1 MKRKLAILGAILLA
15 AFIFTYEGNA
25 YQAHALDEED
35 LAWIAEAG
43 QALRQIVEDRE
54 VMALVYLCDEY
65 ELRSDASEDS
75 VAVVTVPSGQM
86 AEILDVTVDEDGQVW
101 EKVSTDMSG
110 TDYIGYVRRDYL
122 ACSDERFLE
131 WEEYYGMNPGGA
143 AMLAAD
149 GQGNYADIEQFP
161 AGYQAALKE
170 LKKKYPNWIFVRYNT
185 KLDWNTVVTN
195 EMQGG
200 RSLVSASSPDWAKG
214 DFYGAGWYNASR
226 QALEAYM
233 DPRNALREGAIFQ
246 FEQLTYNETYHT
258 EEAVKAFLENTFMNS
273 SADAPGTNMKFYHI
287 FYMIGQEENRKVSP
301 FHLAARVLQ
310 EQGKGTSPIISGT
323 VEGYEGYYNY
333 FNVGANGKTT
343 EDIIHNGLEYAK
355 NHEWKG
361 AYFSILGGAN
371 LLTNSYIRNGQ
382 DTLYLQKFNVNKN
395 SPYGLYQHQY
405 MQNISAPTSEAAN
418 VFKLYSSANA
428 LNNSFVFKI
437 PVYQNMT
444 GEPDPTPTPT
454 VTPTPT
460 PTATPTATPTP
471 TPTATPTPTVT
482 PEPTVTPT
490 PVPSTKITLE
500 IPEGYDDKVVYIDG
514 IKYAVQSKD
523 GTVTLELP
531 DDTAGSA
538 TVMRYNA
545 KGVPV
550 GMYVWTLEYYDDAY
564 KVTAQPELTDLLTYH
579 GFSIRITDKSG
590 IRFKTGIS
598 ADLRKK
604 LLQSGG
610 VDGYRLK
617 EYGTLIMT
625 DANRKTYPMVVGG
638 QKVLQG
644 MAYGTDASGTF
655 KDSIYETV
663 DNRYRYTSVLVGMP
677 ASQYKVDYAFR
688 GYATLTKDGQDITIY
703 GPTVA
708 KNIYSLAEQL
718 LQMKIYEEG
727 SDADLYL
734 RKLIKDADKQ

>member
-15 AFIFTYEGNA
+15 AFIFTYEGNT

-43 QALRQIVEDRE
+43 QELRQIVEDRE

-65 ELRSDASEDS
+65 EIHSDASEGS
-75 VAVVTVPSGQM
+75 AAVVTVPSGQM
-86 AEILDVTVDEDGQVW
+86 VEILDVTVDEDGQVW

-161 AGYQAALKE
+161 AGYQPALTALKE
-170 LKKKYPNWIFVRYNT
+170 KYPNWIFVRYNT
-185 KLDWNTVVTN
+185 ELDWNTAVTN

-258 EEAVKAFLENTFMNS
+258 EAALKSFLDNTFMNS
-273 SADAPGTNMKFYHI
+273 SANAPGTNMTFEYI
-287 FYMIGQEENRKVSP
+287 FYMIGKEDCRKVSP

-333 FNVGANGKTT
+333 FNVGANGKST
-343 EDIIHNGLEYAK
+343 EEIIRNGLEYAK
-355 NHEWKG
+355 TNEWRG

-371 LLTNSYIRNGQ
+371 LLANKYINKGQ

-395 SPYGLYQHQY
+395 SAYGLYQHQY
-405 MQNISAPTSEAAN
+405 MQNISAPTSEAAS
-418 VFKLYSSANA
+418 VFRLYSSANA
-428 LNNSFVFKI
+428 LGNSFVFRI
-437 PVYQNMT
+437 PVYENMP
-444 GEPDPTPTPT
+444 GEPDPTPVPTPTPT
-454 VTPTPT
+454 VTPAPTATATPT

-471 TPTATPTPTVT
+471 TPAP
-482 PEPTVTPT
+482 TPT

-500 IPEGYDDKVVYIDG
+500 IPEGYDDTTVYIDG
-514 IKYAVQSKD
+514 IEYAVQPKD

-538 TVMRYNA
+538 TVMRYNE

-550 GMYVWTLEYYDDAY
+550 GMYVWTLEYHDYAY
-564 KVTAQPELTDLLTYH
+564 EVTAQPELTDLLTYH

-604 LLQSGG
+604 LLQTDG

-688 GYATLTKDGQDITIY
+688 GYATLTKDGRDITIY

-718 LQMKIYEEG
+718 LRMKIYEEG

-734 RKLIKDADKQ
+734 RKLIQDADKQ

>member
-1 MKRKLAILGAILLA
+1 MKRKLAILGAILLV
-15 AFIFTYEGNA
+15 AFIFTYEGNT

-65 ELRSDASEDS
+65 ELCSDASEDS
-75 VAVVTVPSGQM
+75 AAVVTVPSGQM
-86 AEILDVTVDEDGQVW
+86 VEILDVTVDEDGQVW

-185 KLDWNTVVTN
+185 ELDWNTAVTN

-214 DFYGAGWYNASR
+214 EYYGAGWYNASR
-226 QALEAYM
+226 EVLEAYM

-454 VTPTPT
+454 
-460 PTATPTATPTP
+460 ATP
-471 TPTATPTPTVT
+471 TPTPTVT

-514 IKYAVQSKD
+514 IEYAVQSKD
-523 GTVTLELP
+523 GAVTLELP

-550 GMYVWTLEYYDDAY
+550 GMYVWTLEYNDYAY
-564 KVTAQPELTDLLTYH
+564 EVTAQPKLTDLLTYH

-604 LLQSGG
+604 LLQTDG

-688 GYATLTKDGQDITIY
+688 GYLTLIKDGRDITIY

-734 RKLIKDADKQ
+734 RKLIQDADKQ

>member
-15 AFIFTYEGNA
+15 AFIFTYEGNT

-65 ELRSDASEDS
+65 ELCSDASEDS
-75 VAVVTVPSGQM
+75 AAVVTVPSGQM
-86 AEILDVTVDEDGQVW
+86 VEILDVTVDEDGQVW

-161 AGYQAALKE
+161 AGYQPALTALKE
-170 LKKKYPNWIFVRYNT
+170 KYPNWIFVRYNT
-185 KLDWNTVVTN
+185 ELDWNTAVTN

-200 RSLVSASSPDWAKG
+200 RSLVSASSPAWAKG

-258 EEAVKAFLENTFMNS
+258 EAALKSFLDNTFMNS
-273 SADAPGTNMKFYHI
+273 SANAPGTNMTFEYI
-287 FYMIGQEENRKVSP
+287 FYMIGKEDCRKVSP

-333 FNVGANGKTT
+333 FNVGANGKKT
-343 EDIIHNGLEYAK
+343 EEIIRNGLEYAK
-355 NHEWKG
+355 ANEWKG

-371 LLTNSYIRNGQ
+371 LLADKYINKGQ
-382 DTLYLQKFNVNKN
+382 DTPYLQKFNVNKN
-395 SPYGLYQHQY
+395 SAYGLYQHQY
-405 MQNISAPTSEAAN
+405 MQNISAPTSEAAS
-418 VFKLYSSANA
+418 VFRLYSSANA
-428 LNNSFVFKI
+428 LGNSFVFRI
-437 PVYQNMT
+437 PVYENMP
-444 GEPDPTPTPT
+444 GEPDPTP
-454 VTPTPT
+454 V
-460 PTATPTATPTP
+460 PTATPQPTSTPVP
-471 TPTATPTPTVT
+471 
-482 PEPTVTPT
+482 TPT

-500 IPEGYDDKVVYIDG
+500 IPEGYDDTTVYIDG
-514 IKYAVQSKD
+514 IEYAVQPKD

-531 DDTAGSA
+531 DETAGSA
-538 TVMRYNA
+538 TVMRYNE
-545 KGVPV
+545 KGAPV
-550 GMYVWTLEYYDDAY
+550 GMYVWTLEYKDYAY
-564 KVTAQPELTDLLTYH
+564 EVTAQPKLTDLLTYH

-604 LLQSGG
+604 LLQTDG

-644 MAYGTDASGTF
+644 MAYGTDASGIF

-677 ASQYKVDYAFR
+677 ANQYKVDYAFR
-688 GYATLTKDGQDITIY
+688 GYATLTKDERDITIY
-703 GPTVA
+703 GPVVA

-718 LQMKIYEEG
+718 LRMKIYEEE

-734 RKLIKDADKQ
+734 RKLIQDADKQ

>member
-1 MKRKLAILGAILLA
+1 MKRKLAILGAILLV
-15 AFIFTYEGNA
+15 AFIFTYEGNT

-35 LAWIAEAG
+35 LAWITEAG

-65 ELRSDASEDS
+65 ELCSDASEDS
-75 VAVVTVPSGQM
+75 AAVVTVPSGQM
-86 AEILDVTVDEDGQVW
+86 VEILDVTVDEDGQVW

-161 AGYQAALKE
+161 AGYQPALTALKE
-170 LKKKYPNWIFVRYNT
+170 KYPNWIFVRYNT
-185 KLDWNTVVTN
+185 ELDWNTAVTN

-200 RSLVSASSPDWAKG
+200 RSLVSASSPAWAKG

-258 EEAVKAFLENTFMNS
+258 EAALKSFLDNTFMNS
-273 SADAPGTNMKFYHI
+273 SANAPGTNMTFEYI
-287 FYMIGQEENRKVSP
+287 FYMIGKEDCRKVSP

-333 FNVGANGKTT
+333 FNVGANGKKT
-343 EDIIHNGLEYAK
+343 EEIIRNGLEYAK
-355 NHEWKG
+355 ANEWKG

-371 LLTNSYIRNGQ
+371 LLADKYINKGQ
-382 DTLYLQKFNVNKN
+382 DTPYLQKFNVNKN
-395 SPYGLYQHQY
+395 SAYGLYQHQY
-405 MQNISAPTSEAAN
+405 MQNISAPTSEAAS
-418 VFKLYSSANA
+418 VFRLYSSANA
-428 LNNSFVFKI
+428 LGNSFVFRI
-437 PVYQNMT
+437 PVYENMP

-454 VTPTPT
+454 
-460 PTATPTATPTP
+460 ATPQPTSTPVP
-471 TPTATPTPTVT
+471 
-482 PEPTVTPT
+482 TPT

-500 IPEGYDDKVVYIDG
+500 IPEGYDDTTVYIDG
-514 IKYAVQSKD
+514 IEYAVQPKD
-523 GTVTLELP
+523 GAVALELP

-538 TVMRYNA
+538 TVMRYNE

-550 GMYVWTLEYYDDAY
+550 GMYVWTLEYNDYAY
-564 KVTAQPELTDLLTYH
+564 EVTAQPKLTDLLTYH

-598 ADLRKK
+598 VDLRKK
-604 LLQSGG
+604 LLQTDG

-644 MAYGTDASGTF
+644 MAYGTDASGIF

-677 ASQYKVDYAFR
+677 ANQYKVDYAFR
-688 GYATLTKDGQDITIY
+688 GYATLTKDERDITIY
-703 GPTVA
+703 GPVVA

-718 LQMKIYEEG
+718 LRMKIYEEE

-734 RKLIKDADKQ
+734 RKLIQDADKQ

>member
-1 MKRKLAILGAILLA
+1 MKRKLAILGAILLVA
-15 AFIFTYEGNA
+15 VIFTYEGNT

-65 ELRSDASEDS
+65 ELCSDASEDS
-75 VAVVTVPSGQM
+75 AAVVTVPSGQM
-86 AEILDVTVDEDGQVW
+86 VEILDVTVDEDGQVW

-161 AGYQAALKE
+161 AGYQPALTALKE
-170 LKKKYPNWIFVRYNT
+170 KYPNWIFVRYNT
-185 KLDWNTVVTN
+185 ELDWNTAVTN

-226 QALEAYM
+226 QVLEAYM

-258 EEAVKAFLENTFMNS
+258 EAALKSFLDNTFMNS
-273 SADAPGTNMKFYHI
+273 KANAPGTNMTFEYI
-287 FYMIGQEENRKVSP
+287 FYMIGKEDCRKVSP

-333 FNVGANGKTT
+333 FNVGANGKKT
-343 EDIIHNGLEYAK
+343 EEIIRNGLEYAK
-355 NHEWKG
+355 ANEWKG

-371 LLTNSYIRNGQ
+371 LLADKYINKGQ
-382 DTLYLQKFNVNKN
+382 DTPYLQKFNVNKN
-395 SPYGLYQHQY
+395 SAYGLYQHQY
-405 MQNISAPTSEAAN
+405 MQNISAPTSEAAS
-418 VFKLYSSANA
+418 VFRLYSSANA
-428 LNNSFVFKI
+428 LGNSFVFRI
-437 PVYQNMT
+437 PVYENMP
-444 GEPDPTPTPT
+444 GEPDPTP
-454 VTPTPT
+454 VPTPT
-460 PTATPTATPTP
+460 PQPTP
-471 TPTATPTPTVT
+471 TPIP
-482 PEPTVTPT
+482 TPT

-500 IPEGYDDKVVYIDG
+500 IPEGYDDTTVYIDG
-514 IKYAVQSKD
+514 IEYEVQAENGVVS
-523 GTVTLELP
+523 LELP

-538 TVMRYNA
+538 TVMRYNE

-550 GMYVWTLEYYDDAY
+550 GMYVWTLEYNDYAY
-564 KVTAQPELTDLLTYH
+564 EVTAQPKLTDLLTYH

-604 LLQSGG
+604 LLQTDG

-644 MAYGTDASGTF
+644 MAYGTDASGIF

-688 GYATLTKDGQDITIY
+688 GYATLTKDERDITIY

-718 LQMKIYEEG
+718 LRMKIYEEG

-734 RKLIKDADKQ
+734 RKLIQDADMQ

>member
-25 YQAHALDEED
+25 YQAYALDEED

-75 VAVVTVPSGQM
+75 AAVVTVPSGQM
-86 AEILDVTVDEDGQVW
+86 VEILDVTVDEDGQVW

-110 TDYIGYVRRDYL
+110 TDYRGYVRRDYL

-185 KLDWNTVVTN
+185 ELDWNTAVTN

-200 RSLVSASSPDWAKG
+200 RSLVSAGSPDWAKG
-214 DFYGAGWYNASR
+214 EYYGAGWYNASR
-226 QALEAYM
+226 EVLEAYM

-460 PTATPTATPTP
+460 PTATPTPTVTPE
-471 TPTATPTPTVT
+471 PTATPTPTA
-482 PEPTVTPT
+482 T

-500 IPEGYDDKVVYIDG
+500 IPEGYDDKAVYIDG
-514 IKYAVQSKD
+514 IEYAVQVKD

-531 DDTAGSA
+531 DDTANSA

-550 GMYVWTLEYYDDAY
+550 GMYVWTLEYIDYAY

-604 LLQSGG
+604 LLQTGG
-610 VDGYRLK
+610 VDGYQLK

-625 DANRKTYPMVVGG
+625 DANRKNYPMVVGG

-688 GYATLTKDGQDITIY
+688 GYLTLTKDGRDITIY

-734 RKLIKDADKQ
+734 QKLIQDADKQ

>member
-43 QALRQIVEDRE
+43 QAIRQIVEDRE

-161 AGYQAALKE
+161 AGYQASLKE

-185 KLDWNTVVTN
+185 KLDWNTAVTN

-444 GEPDPTPTPT
+444 GEPD
-454 VTPTPT
+454 PTPT

>member
-1 MKRKLAILGAILLA
+1 M
-15 AFIFTYEGNA
+15 AFIFTYEGNT

-65 ELRSDASEDS
+65 ELCSDASEDS
-75 VAVVTVPSGQM
+75 AAVVTVPSGQM
-86 AEILDVTVDEDGQVW
+86 VEILDVTVDEDGQVW

-185 KLDWNTVVTN
+185 ELDWNTAVTN

-214 DFYGAGWYNASR
+214 EYYGAGWYNASR
-226 QALEAYM
+226 EVLEAYM

-454 VTPTPT
+454 
-460 PTATPTATPTP
+460 ATP
-471 TPTATPTPTVT
+471 TPTPTVT

-514 IKYAVQSKD
+514 IEYAVQSKD
-523 GTVTLELP
+523 GAVTLELP

-550 GMYVWTLEYYDDAY
+550 GMYVWTLEYNDYAY
-564 KVTAQPELTDLLTYH
+564 EVTAQPELTDLLTYH

-604 LLQSGG
+604 LLQTDG

-625 DANRKTYPMVVGG
+625 DANRKNYPMVVGG

-688 GYATLTKDGQDITIY
+688 GYLTLIKDGRDITIY

-734 RKLIKDADKQ
+734 RKLIQDADKQ

>member
-1 MKRKLAILGAILLA
+1 MKRKLAILGAILLV
-15 AFIFTYEGNA
+15 AFIFTYEGNT

-65 ELRSDASEDS
+65 ELCSDASEDS
-75 VAVVTVPSGQM
+75 AAVVTVPSGQM
-86 AEILDVTVDEDGQVW
+86 VEILDVTVDEDGQVW

-161 AGYQAALKE
+161 AGYQPALTALKE
-170 LKKKYPNWIFVRYNT
+170 KYPNWIFVRYNT
-185 KLDWNTVVTN
+185 ELDWNTAVTN

-200 RSLVSASSPDWAKG
+200 RSLVSASSPAWAKG

-258 EEAVKAFLENTFMNS
+258 EAALKSFLDNTFMNS
-273 SADAPGTNMKFYHI
+273 SANAPGTNMTFEYI
-287 FYMIGQEENRKVSP
+287 FYMIGKEDCRKVSP

-333 FNVGANGKTT
+333 FNVGANGKKT
-343 EDIIHNGLEYAK
+343 EEIIRNGLEYAK
-355 NHEWKG
+355 ANEWKG

-371 LLTNSYIRNGQ
+371 LLADKYINKGQ
-382 DTLYLQKFNVNKN
+382 DTPYLQKFNVNKN
-395 SPYGLYQHQY
+395 SAYGLYQHQY
-405 MQNISAPTSEAAN
+405 MQNISAPTSEAAS
-418 VFKLYSSANA
+418 VFRLYSSANA
-428 LNNSFVFKI
+428 LGNSFVFRI
-437 PVYQNMT
+437 PVYENMP
-444 GEPDPTPTPT
+444 GEPDPTPQP
-454 VTPTPT
+454 TPTPT
-460 PTATPTATPTP
+460 PIP
-471 TPTATPTPTVT
+471 
-482 PEPTVTPT
+482 TPT

-500 IPEGYDDKVVYIDG
+500 IPEGYDDTTVYIDG
-514 IKYAVQSKD
+514 IEYAVQPKD

-531 DDTAGSA
+531 DETAGSA
-538 TVMRYNA
+538 TVMRYNE
-545 KGVPV
+545 KGAPV
-550 GMYVWTLEYYDDAY
+550 GMYVWTLEYKDYAY
-564 KVTAQPELTDLLTYH
+564 EVTAQPKLTDLLTYH

-604 LLQSGG
+604 LLQTDG

-644 MAYGTDASGTF
+644 MAYGTDASGIF

-677 ASQYKVDYAFR
+677 ANQYKVDYAFR
-688 GYATLTKDGQDITIY
+688 GYATLTKDERDITIY
-703 GPTVA
+703 GPVVA

-718 LQMKIYEEG
+718 LRMKIYEEE

-734 RKLIKDADKQ
+734 RKLIQDADKQ

>member
-75 VAVVTVPSGQM
+75 AAVVTVPSGQM

-185 KLDWNTVVTN
+185 KLDWNTAVTN

-200 RSLVSASSPDWAKG
+200 RSLVSAGSPDWAKG

-625 DANRKTYPMVVGG
+625 DANRKNYPMVVGG

-688 GYATLTKDGQDITIY
+688 GYLTLTKDGRDIKIY

-734 RKLIKDADKQ
+734 RKLIQDADKQ

>member
-15 AFIFTYEGNA
+15 AFIFTYEGNT

-43 QALRQIVEDRE
+43 QELRQIVEDRE

-65 ELRSDASEDS
+65 EIHSDASEDS
-75 VAVVTVPSGQM
+75 AAVVTIPSGQM
-86 AEILDVTVDEDGQVW
+86 VEILDVTVDEDGQVW
-101 EKVSTDMSG
+101 EKVFTDMSG

-161 AGYQAALKE
+161 AGYQPALTA

-185 KLDWNTVVTN
+185 ELDWNTVITN
-195 EMQGG
+195 ELQGN
-200 RSLVSASSPDWAKG
+200 RSQVSASSPDWAKG

-258 EEAVKAFLENTFMNS
+258 EAALKSFLDNTFMNS
-273 SADAPGTNMKFYHI
+273 SANAPGTNMTFEYI
-287 FYMIGQEENRKVSP
+287 FYMIGKEDCRKVSP

-333 FNVGANGKTT
+333 FNVGANGKST
-343 EDIIHNGLEYAK
+343 EEIIRSGLEYAK
-355 NHEWKG
+355 THEWKG

-371 LLTNSYIRNGQ
+371 LLADKYINKGQ

-395 SPYGLYQHQY
+395 SAYGLYQHQY
-405 MQNISAPTSEAAN
+405 MQNISAPTSEAAS
-418 VFKLYSSANA
+418 VFRLYSSANA
-428 LNNSFVFKI
+428 LGNSFVFRI
-437 PVYQNMT
+437 PVYENMP
-444 GEPDPTPTPT
+444 GEPDPTPVPTPTPT
-454 VTPTPT
+454 VTPA
-460 PTATPTATPTP
+460 PTATPQPTP
-471 TPTATPTPTVT
+471 TPVT
-482 PEPTVTPT
+482 TPT

-500 IPEGYDDKVVYIDG
+500 IPEGYDDTTVYIDG
-514 IKYAVQSKD
+514 IEYAVQPKD

-550 GMYVWTLEYYDDAY
+550 GMYVWTLEYNDYAY
-564 KVTAQPELTDLLTYH
+564 EVTAQPKLTDLLTYH

-604 LLQSGG
+604 LLQTDG

-688 GYATLTKDGQDITIY
+688 GYLTLIKDGRDITIY

-734 RKLIKDADKQ
+734 RKLIQDADKQ

>member
-1 MKRKLAILGAILLA
+1 MKRKLAILGAILLV
-15 AFIFTYEGNA
+15 AFIFTYEGNT

-65 ELRSDASEDS
+65 KLHSDASEDS
-75 VAVVTVPSGQM
+75 AAVVTVPSGQM
-86 AEILDVTVDEDGQVW
+86 VEILDVTVDEDGQVW

-161 AGYQAALKE
+161 AGYQPALTALKE
-170 LKKKYPNWIFVRYNT
+170 KYPNWIFVRYNT
-185 KLDWNTVVTN
+185 ELDWNTAVTN

-200 RSLVSASSPDWAKG
+200 RSLVSASSPAWAKG

-258 EEAVKAFLENTFMNS
+258 EAALKSFLDNTFMNS
-273 SADAPGTNMKFYHI
+273 SANAPGTNMTFEYI
-287 FYMIGQEENRKVSP
+287 FYMIGKEDCRKVSP

-333 FNVGANGKTT
+333 FNVGANGKKT
-343 EDIIHNGLEYAK
+343 EEIIRNGLEYAK
-355 NHEWKG
+355 ANEWKG

-371 LLTNSYIRNGQ
+371 LLADKYINKGQ
-382 DTLYLQKFNVNKN
+382 DTPYLQKFNVNKN
-395 SPYGLYQHQY
+395 SAYGLYQHQY
-405 MQNISAPTSEAAN
+405 MQNISAPTSEAAS
-418 VFKLYSSANA
+418 VFRLYSSANA
-428 LNNSFVFKI
+428 LGNSFVFRI
-437 PVYQNMT
+437 PVYENMP
-444 GEPDPTPTPT
+444 GEPDPTP
-454 VTPTPT
+454 V
-460 PTATPTATPTP
+460 P
-471 TPTATPTPTVT
+471 TPTATPTPTLA
-482 PEPTVTPT
+482 PTPT

-500 IPEGYDDKVVYIDG
+500 IPEGYDDTTVYIDG
-514 IKYAVQSKD
+514 IEYEVQAENGVVS
-523 GTVTLELP
+523 LELP

-538 TVMRYNA
+538 TVMRYNE

-550 GMYVWTLEYYDDAY
+550 GMYVWTLEYNDYAY
-564 KVTAQPELTDLLTYH
+564 EVTAQPKLTDLLTYH

-604 LLQSGG
+604 LLQTDG

-655 KDSIYETV
+655 KNSIYETV

-677 ASQYKVDYAFR
+677 ADQYKVDYAFR
-688 GYATLTKDGQDITIY
+688 GYVTLTKDGQDITIY

-718 LQMKIYEEG
+718 LRMKIYEEG

-734 RKLIKDADKQ
+734 RKLIQDADKQ

>member
-25 YQAHALDEED
+25 YQAYALDEED

-75 VAVVTVPSGQM
+75 AAVVTVPSGQM
-86 AEILDVTVDEDGQVW
+86 VEILDVTVDEDGQVW

-110 TDYIGYVRRDYL
+110 TDYRGYVRRDYL

-185 KLDWNTVVTN
+185 ELDWNTAVTN

-214 DFYGAGWYNASR
+214 EYYGAGWYNASR
-226 QALEAYM
+226 EVLEAYM

-454 VTPTPT
+454 
-460 PTATPTATPTP
+460 ATPTP
-471 TPTATPTPTVT
+471 TPTATPTPT
-482 PEPTVTPT
+482 PTAT

-500 IPEGYDDKVVYIDG
+500 IPEGYDDKAVYIDG
-514 IKYAVQSKD
+514 IEYAVQVKD

-531 DDTAGSA
+531 DDTADSA

-550 GMYVWTLEYYDDAY
+550 GMYVWTLEYIDYAY

-610 VDGYRLK
+610 VDGYQLK

-625 DANRKTYPMVVGG
+625 DANRKNYPMVVGG

-688 GYATLTKDGQDITIY
+688 GYLTLTKDGRDITIY

-727 SDADLYL
+727 SDANLYL
-734 RKLIKDADKQ
+734 RKLIQDADKQ

>member
-1 MKRKLAILGAILLA
+1 M
-15 AFIFTYEGNA
+15 AFIFTYEGNT

-65 ELRSDASEDS
+65 KLHSDASEDS
-75 VAVVTVPSGQM
+75 AAVVTVPSGQM
-86 AEILDVTVDEDGQVW
+86 VEILDVTVDEDGQVW

-161 AGYQAALKE
+161 AGYQPALTALKE
-170 LKKKYPNWIFVRYNT
+170 KYPNWIFVRYNT
-185 KLDWNTVVTN
+185 ELDWNTAVTN

-200 RSLVSASSPDWAKG
+200 RSLVSASSPAWAKG

-258 EEAVKAFLENTFMNS
+258 EAALKSFLDNTFMNS
-273 SADAPGTNMKFYHI
+273 KANAPGTNMTFEYI
-287 FYMIGQEENRKVSP
+287 FYMIGKEDCRKVSP

-333 FNVGANGKTT
+333 FNVGANGKKT
-343 EDIIHNGLEYAK
+343 EEIIRNGLEYAK
-355 NHEWKG
+355 ANEWKG

-371 LLTNSYIRNGQ
+371 LLADKYINKGQ

-395 SPYGLYQHQY
+395 SAYGLYQHQY
-405 MQNISAPTSEAAN
+405 MQNISAPTSEAAS
-418 VFKLYSSANA
+418 VFRLYSSANA
-428 LNNSFVFKI
+428 LGNSFVFRI
-437 PVYQNMT
+437 PVYENMP

-454 VTPTPT
+454 
-460 PTATPTATPTP
+460 ATPQPTSTPVP
-471 TPTATPTPTVT
+471 
-482 PEPTVTPT
+482 TPT

-500 IPEGYDDKVVYIDG
+500 IPEGYDDTTVYIDG
-514 IKYAVQSKD
+514 IEYAVQPKD

-531 DDTAGSA
+531 DETAGSA
-538 TVMRYNA
+538 TVMRYNE
-545 KGVPV
+545 KGAPV
-550 GMYVWTLEYYDDAY
+550 GMYVWTLEYKDYAY
-564 KVTAQPELTDLLTYH
+564 EVTAQPKLTDLLTYH

-604 LLQSGG
+604 LLQTDG

-644 MAYGTDASGTF
+644 MAYGTDASGIF

-677 ASQYKVDYAFR
+677 ANQYKVDYAFR
-688 GYATLTKDGQDITIY
+688 GYATLTKDERDITIY
-703 GPTVA
+703 GPVVA

-718 LQMKIYEEG
+718 LRMKIYEEE

-734 RKLIKDADKQ
+734 RKLIQDADKQ

>member
-1 MKRKLAILGAILLA
+1 MKRKLAILGAILLV
-15 AFIFTYEGNA
+15 AFIFTYEGNT

-43 QALRQIVEDRE
+43 QVLRQIVEDRE

-65 ELRSDASEDS
+65 KLHSDASEDS
-75 VAVVTVPSGQM
+75 AAVVTVPSGQM
-86 AEILDVTVDEDGQVW
+86 VEILDVTVDEDGQVW

-161 AGYQAALKE
+161 AGYQPALTALKE
-170 LKKKYPNWIFVRYNT
+170 KYPNWIFVRYNT
-185 KLDWNTVVTN
+185 ELDWNTAVTN

-200 RSLVSASSPDWAKG
+200 RSLVSASSPAWAKG

-258 EEAVKAFLENTFMNS
+258 EAALKSFLDNTFMNS
-273 SADAPGTNMKFYHI
+273 SANAPGTNMTFEYI
-287 FYMIGQEENRKVSP
+287 FYMIGKEDCRKVSP

-333 FNVGANGKTT
+333 FNVGANGKKT
-343 EDIIHNGLEYAK
+343 EEIIRNGLEYAK
-355 NHEWKG
+355 ANEWKG

-371 LLTNSYIRNGQ
+371 LLADKYINKGQ
-382 DTLYLQKFNVNKN
+382 DTPYLQKFNVNKN
-395 SPYGLYQHQY
+395 SAYGLYQHQY
-405 MQNISAPTSEAAN
+405 MQNISAPTSEAAS
-418 VFKLYSSANA
+418 VFRLYSSANA
-428 LNNSFVFKI
+428 LGNSFVFRI
-437 PVYQNMT
+437 PVYENMP
-444 GEPDPTPTPT
+444 GEPDPTPQP
-454 VTPTPT
+454 TPTPT
-460 PTATPTATPTP
+460 PIP
-471 TPTATPTPTVT
+471 
-482 PEPTVTPT
+482 TPT

-500 IPEGYDDKVVYIDG
+500 IPEGYDDTTVYIDG
-514 IKYAVQSKD
+514 IEYAVQPKD
-523 GTVTLELP
+523 GSVALELP
-531 DDTAGSA
+531 DETAGSA
-538 TVMRYNA
+538 TVMRYNE

-550 GMYVWTLEYYDDAY
+550 GMYVWTLEYNDYAY
-564 KVTAQPELTDLLTYH
+564 EVTAQPKLTDLLTYH

-598 ADLRKK
+598 VDLRKK
-604 LLQSGG
+604 LLQTDG

-644 MAYGTDASGTF
+644 MAYGTDASGIF

-677 ASQYKVDYAFR
+677 ANQYKVDYAFR
-688 GYATLTKDGQDITIY
+688 GYATLTKDERDITIY
-703 GPTVA
+703 GPVVA

-718 LQMKIYEEG
+718 LRMKIYEEE

-734 RKLIKDADKQ
+734 RKLIQDADKQ

>member
-1 MKRKLAILGAILLA
+1 M
-15 AFIFTYEGNA
+15 AFIFTYEGNT

-65 ELRSDASEDS
+65 KLHSDASEDS
-75 VAVVTVPSGQM
+75 AAVVTVPSGQM
-86 AEILDVTVDEDGQVW
+86 VEILDVTVDEDGQVW

-161 AGYQAALKE
+161 AGYQPALTALKE
-170 LKKKYPNWIFVRYNT
+170 KYPNWIFVRYNT
-185 KLDWNTVVTN
+185 ELDWNTAVTN

-200 RSLVSASSPDWAKG
+200 RSLVSASSPAWAKG

-258 EEAVKAFLENTFMNS
+258 EAALKSFLDNTFMNS
-273 SADAPGTNMKFYHI
+273 SANAPGTNMTFEYI
-287 FYMIGQEENRKVSP
+287 FYMIGKEDCRKVSP

-333 FNVGANGKTT
+333 FNVGANGKKT
-343 EDIIHNGLEYAK
+343 EEIIRNGLEYAK
-355 NHEWKG
+355 ANEWKG

-371 LLTNSYIRNGQ
+371 LLADKYINKGQ
-382 DTLYLQKFNVNKN
+382 DTPYLQKFNVNKN
-395 SPYGLYQHQY
+395 SAYGLYQHQY
-405 MQNISAPTSEAAN
+405 MQNISAPTSEAAS
-418 VFKLYSSANA
+418 VFRLYSSANA
-428 LNNSFVFKI
+428 LGNSFVFRI
-437 PVYQNMT
+437 PVYENMP
-444 GEPDPTPTPT
+444 GEPDPTP
-454 VTPTPT
+454 V
-460 PTATPTATPTP
+460 P
-471 TPTATPTPTVT
+471 TPTATPTPTLA
-482 PEPTVTPT
+482 PTPT

-500 IPEGYDDKVVYIDG
+500 IPEGYDDTTVYIDG
-514 IKYAVQSKD
+514 IEYEVQAENGVVS
-523 GTVTLELP
+523 LELP

-538 TVMRYNA
+538 TVMRYNE

-550 GMYVWTLEYYDDAY
+550 GMYVWTLEYNDYAY
-564 KVTAQPELTDLLTYH
+564 EVTSQPELTDLLTYH

-604 LLQSGG
+604 LLQTDG

-655 KDSIYETV
+655 KNSIYETV

-677 ASQYKVDYAFR
+677 ADQYKVDYAFR
-688 GYATLTKDGQDITIY
+688 GYVTLTKDGQDITIY

-718 LQMKIYEEG
+718 LRMKIYEEG

-734 RKLIKDADKQ
+734 RKLIQDADKQ

>member
-1 MKRKLAILGAILLA
+1 MKRKLAILGAILLV
-15 AFIFTYEGNA
+15 AFIFTYEGNT

-43 QALRQIVEDRE
+43 QVLRQIVEDRE

-65 ELRSDASEDS
+65 ELCSDASEDS
-75 VAVVTVPSGQM
+75 AAVVTVPSGQM
-86 AEILDVTVDEDGQVW
+86 VEILDVTVDEDGQVW

-161 AGYQAALKE
+161 AGYQPALTALKE
-170 LKKKYPNWIFVRYNT
+170 KYPNWIFVRYNT
-185 KLDWNTVVTN
+185 ELDWNTAVTN

-226 QALEAYM
+226 HALEAYM

-258 EEAVKAFLENTFMNS
+258 EAALKSFLDNTFMNS
-273 SADAPGTNMKFYHI
+273 KANAPGTNMTFEYI
-287 FYMIGQEENRKVSP
+287 FYMIGKEDCRKVSP

-333 FNVGANGKTT
+333 FNVGANGKKT
-343 EDIIHNGLEYAK
+343 EEIIRNGLEYAK
-355 NHEWKG
+355 ANEWKG

-371 LLTNSYIRNGQ
+371 LLADKYINKGQ
-382 DTLYLQKFNVNKN
+382 DTPYLQKFNVNKN
-395 SPYGLYQHQY
+395 SAYGLYQHQY
-405 MQNISAPTSEAAN
+405 MQNISAPTSEAAS
-418 VFKLYSSANA
+418 VFRLYSSANA
-428 LNNSFVFKI
+428 LGNSFVFRI
-437 PVYQNMT
+437 PVYENMP

-454 VTPTPT
+454 
-460 PTATPTATPTP
+460 ATPQPTSTPVP
-471 TPTATPTPTVT
+471 
-482 PEPTVTPT
+482 TPT

-500 IPEGYDDKVVYIDG
+500 IPEGYDDTTVYIDG
-514 IKYAVQSKD
+514 IEYAVQPKD
-523 GTVTLELP
+523 GAVALELP

-538 TVMRYNA
+538 TVMRYNE

-550 GMYVWTLEYYDDAY
+550 GMYVWTLEYNDYAY
-564 KVTAQPELTDLLTYH
+564 EVTAQPKLTDLLTYH

-598 ADLRKK
+598 VDLRKK
-604 LLQSGG
+604 LLQTDG

-644 MAYGTDASGTF
+644 MAYGTDASGIF

-677 ASQYKVDYAFR
+677 ANQYKVDYAFR
-688 GYATLTKDGQDITIY
+688 GYATLTKDERDITIY
-703 GPTVA
+703 GPVVA

-718 LQMKIYEEG
+718 LRMKIYEEE

-734 RKLIKDADKQ
+734 RKLIQDADKQ

>member
-15 AFIFTYEGNA
+15 AFIFTYEGNT

-43 QALRQIVEDRE
+43 QELRQIVEDRE

-65 ELRSDASEDS
+65 EIRSDASEDS

-86 AEILDVTVDEDGQVW
+86 VEIVDVTVDEDGQVW

-161 AGYQAALKE
+161 AGYQPALTALKE
-170 LKKKYPNWIFVRYNT
+170 KYPNWIFVRYNT
-185 KLDWNTVVTN
+185 ELDWNTAVTN

-226 QALEAYM
+226 EALEAYM

-258 EEAVKAFLENTFMNS
+258 EAALKSFLDNTFMNS
-273 SADAPGTNMKFYHI
+273 SANAPGTNMTFEYI
-287 FYMIGQEENRKVSP
+287 FYMIGKEDCRKVSP

-333 FNVGANGKTT
+333 FNVGANGKST
-343 EDIIHNGLEYAK
+343 EEIIRNGLEYAK
-355 NHEWKG
+355 ANEWKG

-371 LLTNSYIRNGQ
+371 LLANKYINKGQ

-395 SPYGLYQHQY
+395 SAYGLYQHQY
-405 MQNISAPTSEAAN
+405 MQNISAPTSEAAS
-418 VFKLYSSANA
+418 VFRLYSSANA
-428 LNNSFVFKI
+428 LGNSFVFRI
-437 PVYQNMT
+437 PVYENMP
-444 GEPDPTPTPT
+444 GEPDPTPVPTPTPT
-454 VTPTPT
+454 VTP
-460 PTATPTATPTP
+460 APTATPTP
-471 TPTATPTPTVT
+471 TPTPTPA
-482 PEPTVTPT
+482 PTPT

-500 IPEGYDDKVVYIDG
+500 IPEGYDDTTVYIDG
-514 IKYAVQSKD
+514 IEYAAQPKD
-523 GTVTLELP
+523 GAVALELS

-538 TVMRYNA
+538 TVMRYNE

-550 GMYVWTLEYYDDAY
+550 GMYVWTLEYNDDAY
-564 KVTAQPELTDLLTYH
+564 EVTAQPELTDLLTYH

-604 LLQSGG
+604 LLQTEG

-625 DANRKTYPMVVGG
+625 NANRKTYPMIVGG

-688 GYATLTKDGQDITIY
+688 GYATLTKDGRDITIY

-734 RKLIKDADKQ
+734 RKLIRDADTQ

>member
-1 MKRKLAILGAILLA
+1 MKRKLAILGAILLV
-15 AFIFTYEGNA
+15 AFIFTYEGNT

-43 QALRQIVEDRE
+43 QVLRQIVEDRE

-65 ELRSDASEDS
+65 ELCSDASEDS
-75 VAVVTVPSGQM
+75 AAVVTVPSGQM
-86 AEILDVTVDEDGQVW
+86 VEILDVTVDEDGQVW

-161 AGYQAALKE
+161 AGYQPALTALKE
-170 LKKKYPNWIFVRYNT
+170 KYPNWIFVRYNT
-185 KLDWNTVVTN
+185 ELDWNTAVTN

-258 EEAVKAFLENTFMNS
+258 EAALKSFLDNTFMNS
-273 SADAPGTNMKFYHI
+273 KANAPGTNMTFEYI
-287 FYMIGQEENRKVSP
+287 FYMIGKEDCRKVSP

-333 FNVGANGKTT
+333 FNVGANGKKT
-343 EDIIHNGLEYAK
+343 EEIIRNGLEYAK
-355 NHEWKG
+355 ANEWKG

-371 LLTNSYIRNGQ
+371 LLADKYINKGQ
-382 DTLYLQKFNVNKN
+382 DTPYLQKFNVNKN
-395 SPYGLYQHQY
+395 SAYGLYQHQY
-405 MQNISAPTSEAAN
+405 MQNISAPTSEAAS
-418 VFKLYSSANA
+418 VFRLYSSANA
-428 LNNSFVFKI
+428 LGNSFVFRI
-437 PVYQNMT
+437 PVYENMP

-454 VTPTPT
+454 
-460 PTATPTATPTP
+460 ATPQPTSTPVP
-471 TPTATPTPTVT
+471 
-482 PEPTVTPT
+482 TPT

-500 IPEGYDDKVVYIDG
+500 IPEGYDDTTVYIDG
-514 IKYAVQSKD
+514 IEYAVQPKD
-523 GTVTLELP
+523 GAVALELP

-538 TVMRYNA
+538 TVMRYNE

-550 GMYVWTLEYYDDAY
+550 GMYVWTLEYNDYAY
-564 KVTAQPELTDLLTYH
+564 EVTAQPKLTDLLTYH

-598 ADLRKK
+598 VDLRKK
-604 LLQSGG
+604 LLQTDG

-644 MAYGTDASGTF
+644 MAYGTDASGIF

-677 ASQYKVDYAFR
+677 ANQYKVDYAFR
-688 GYATLTKDGQDITIY
+688 GYATLTKDERDITIY
-703 GPTVA
+703 GPVVA

-718 LQMKIYEEG
+718 LRMKIYEEE

-734 RKLIKDADKQ
+734 RKLIQDADKQ

>member
-35 LAWIAEAG
+35 LVWIAEAG

-75 VAVVTVPSGQM
+75 AAVVTVPSGQM
-86 AEILDVTVDEDGQVW
+86 VEILDVTVDEDGQVW

-185 KLDWNTVVTN
+185 ELDWNTAVTN

-214 DFYGAGWYNASR
+214 EYYGAGWYNASR
-226 QALEAYM
+226 EVLEAYM

-454 VTPTPT
+454 
-460 PTATPTATPTP
+460 ATP
-471 TPTATPTPTVT
+471 TPTPTVT

-514 IKYAVQSKD
+514 IEYAVQSKD
-523 GTVTLELP
+523 GAVTLELP

-550 GMYVWTLEYYDDAY
+550 GMYVWTLEYNDYAY
-564 KVTAQPELTDLLTYH
+564 EVTAQPKLTDLLTYH

-604 LLQSGG
+604 LLQTDG

-688 GYATLTKDGQDITIY
+688 GYLTLTKGGRDITIY

-708 KNIYSLAEQL
+708 KNIYYLAEQL

-734 RKLIKDADKQ
+734 RKLIQDADKQ

>member
-185 KLDWNTVVTN
+185 KLDWNTAVTN

-460 PTATPTATPTP
+460 PTATPT
-471 TPTATPTPTVT
+471 PTVT

-610 VDGYRLK
+610 VDGYRLRG
-617 EYGTLIMT
+617 YGTLIMT

>member
-15 AFIFTYEGNA
+15 AFIFTYEGNT

-43 QALRQIVEDRE
+43 QELRQIVEDRE

-65 ELRSDASEDS
+65 EIHSDASEDS
-75 VAVVTVPSGQM
+75 AAVVTVPSGQM
-86 AEILDVTVDEDGQVW
+86 VEILDVTVDEDGQVW

-143 AMLAAD
+143 AMLTAD

-161 AGYQAALKE
+161 AGYQPALTALKE
-170 LKKKYPNWIFVRYNT
+170 KYPNWIFVRYNT
-185 KLDWNTVVTN
+185 ELDWNTAVTN

-258 EEAVKAFLENTFMNS
+258 EAALKSFLDNTFMNS
-273 SADAPGTNMKFYHI
+273 SANAPGTNMTFEYI
-287 FYMIGQEENRKVSP
+287 FYMIGKEDCRKVSP

-333 FNVGANGKTT
+333 FNVGANGKST
-343 EDIIHNGLEYAK
+343 EEIIRNGLEYAK
-355 NHEWKG
+355 TNEWRG

-371 LLTNSYIRNGQ
+371 LLANKYINKGQ

-395 SPYGLYQHQY
+395 SAYGLYQHQY
-405 MQNISAPTSEAAN
+405 MQNISAPTSEAAS
-418 VFKLYSSANA
+418 VFRLYSSANA
-428 LNNSFVFKI
+428 LGNSFVFRI
-437 PVYQNMT
+437 PVYENMP
-444 GEPDPTPTPT
+444 GEPDPTPVPTPTPT
-454 VTPTPT
+454 VTPAPTATATPT

-471 TPTATPTPTVT
+471 TPAP
-482 PEPTVTPT
+482 TPT

-500 IPEGYDDKVVYIDG
+500 IPEGYDDTTVYIDG
-514 IKYAVQSKD
+514 IEYAVQPKD

-538 TVMRYNA
+538 TVMRYNE

-550 GMYVWTLEYYDDAY
+550 GMYVWTLEYHDYAY
-564 KVTAQPELTDLLTYH
+564 EVTAQPELTDLLTYH

-604 LLQSGG
+604 LLQTDG

-688 GYATLTKDGQDITIY
+688 GYATLTKDGRDITIY

-718 LQMKIYEEG
+718 LRMKIYEEG
-727 SDADLYL
+727 SDANLYL
-734 RKLIKDADKQ
+734 RKLIQDADKQ

>member
-15 AFIFTYEGNA
+15 AFIFTYEGNT

-65 ELRSDASEDS
+65 KLHSDASEDS
-75 VAVVTVPSGQM
+75 AAVVTVPSGQM
-86 AEILDVTVDEDGQVW
+86 VEILDVTVDEDGQVW

-161 AGYQAALKE
+161 AGYQPALTALKE
-170 LKKKYPNWIFVRYNT
+170 KYPNWIFVRYNT
-185 KLDWNTVVTN
+185 ELDWNTAVTN

-258 EEAVKAFLENTFMNS
+258 EAALKSFLDNTFMNS
-273 SADAPGTNMKFYHI
+273 SANAPGTNMTFEYI
-287 FYMIGQEENRKVSP
+287 FYMIGKEDCRKVSP

-371 LLTNSYIRNGQ
+371 LLTNNYIRNGQ

-454 VTPTPT
+454 
-460 PTATPTATPTP
+460 ATPTATPEP
-471 TPTATPTPTVT
+471 TPTATVT
-482 PEPTVTPT
+482 PAPTATPVSTPT
-490 PVPSTKITLE
+490 PVSSTKITLE
-500 IPEGYDDKVVYIDG
+500 IPEGYDDKAVYIDG
-514 IKYAVQSKD
+514 IEYAVQQKD
-523 GTVTLELP
+523 GIATLELP
-531 DDTAGSA
+531 DETAGSA

-550 GMYVWTLEYYDDAY
+550 GMYVWTLEYHDHAY
-564 KVTAQPELTDLLTYH
+564 EVTAQPELTDLLTYH

-604 LLQSGG
+604 LLQTDG

-625 DANRKTYPMVVGG
+625 DANRKTYPMIVGG

-644 MAYGTDASGTF
+644 MAYGVDASGTL

-688 GYATLTKDGQDITIY
+688 GYATLTKDGRDITIY

-734 RKLIKDADKQ
+734 RKLIRDADTQ

>member
-35 LAWIAEAG
+35 LVWIAEAG

-75 VAVVTVPSGQM
+75 AAVVTVPSGQM
-86 AEILDVTVDEDGQVW
+86 VEILDVTVDEDGQVW

-185 KLDWNTVVTN
+185 ELDWNTAVTN

-200 RSLVSASSPDWAKG
+200 RSLVSARSPDWAKG
-214 DFYGAGWYNASR
+214 EYYGAGWYNASR
-226 QALEAYM
+226 EVLEAYM

-454 VTPTPT
+454 
-460 PTATPTATPTP
+460 ATP
-471 TPTATPTPTVT
+471 TPTPTVT

-514 IKYAVQSKD
+514 IEYAVQSKD
-523 GTVTLELP
+523 GAVTLELP

-550 GMYVWTLEYYDDAY
+550 GMYVWTLEYNDYAY
-564 KVTAQPELTDLLTYH
+564 EVTAQPKLTDLLTYH

-604 LLQSGG
+604 LLQTDG

-688 GYATLTKDGQDITIY
+688 GYLTLTKGGRDITIY

-708 KNIYSLAEQL
+708 KNIYYLAEQL

-734 RKLIKDADKQ
+734 RKLIQDADKQ

>member
-25 YQAHALDEED
+25 YQAYALDEED

-75 VAVVTVPSGQM
+75 AAVVTVPSGQM
-86 AEILDVTVDEDGQVW
+86 VEILDVTVDEDGQVW

-110 TDYIGYVRRDYL
+110 TDYRGYVRRDYL

-185 KLDWNTVVTN
+185 ELDWNTAVTN

-214 DFYGAGWYNASR
+214 EYYGAGWYNASR
-226 QALEAYM
+226 EVLEAYM

-395 SPYGLYQHQY
+395 SSYGLYQHQY

-471 TPTATPTPTVT
+471 TPTATP
-482 PEPTVTPT
+482 
-490 PVPSTKITLE
+490 VPSTKITLE
-500 IPEGYDDKVVYIDG
+500 IPEGYDDKAVYIDG
-514 IKYAVQSKD
+514 IKYAVQVKD

-550 GMYVWTLEYYDDAY
+550 GMYVWTLEYNDDAY

-604 LLQSGG
+604 LLQTDG

-688 GYATLTKDGQDITIY
+688 GYATLTKDGRDITIY

>member
-185 KLDWNTVVTN
+185 KLDWNTAVTN

-471 TPTATPTPTVT
+471 TVT

>member
-161 AGYQAALKE
+161 AGYQASLKE

-185 KLDWNTVVTN
+185 KLDWNTAVTN

-444 GEPDPTPTPT
+444 GEPD
-454 VTPTPT
+454 PTPT

>member
-1 MKRKLAILGAILLA
+1 MKRKLAILGAILLV
-15 AFIFTYEGNA
+15 AFIFTYEGNT

-65 ELRSDASEDS
+65 ELCSDASEDS
-75 VAVVTVPSGQM
+75 AAVVTVPSGQM
-86 AEILDVTVDEDGQVW
+86 VEILDVTVDEDGQVW

-170 LKKKYPNWIFVRYNT
+170 IKKKYPNWIFVRYNT
-185 KLDWNTVVTN
+185 ELDWNTAVTN

-214 DFYGAGWYNASR
+214 EYYGAGWYNASR
-226 QALEAYM
+226 EVLEAYM

-454 VTPTPT
+454 
-460 PTATPTATPTP
+460 ATP
-471 TPTATPTPTVT
+471 TPTPTVT

-514 IKYAVQSKD
+514 IEYAVQSKD
-523 GTVTLELP
+523 GAVTLELP

-550 GMYVWTLEYYDDAY
+550 GMYVWTLEYNDYAY
-564 KVTAQPELTDLLTYH
+564 EVTAQPKLTDLLTYH

-604 LLQSGG
+604 LLQTDG

-688 GYATLTKDGQDITIY
+688 GYLTLTKGGRDITIY

-708 KNIYSLAEQL
+708 KNIYYLAEQL

-734 RKLIKDADKQ
+734 RKLIQDADKQ

>member
-1 MKRKLAILGAILLA
+1 M
-15 AFIFTYEGNA
+15 AFIFTYEGNT

-65 ELRSDASEDS
+65 ELCSDASEDS
-75 VAVVTVPSGQM
+75 AAVVTVPSGQM
-86 AEILDVTVDEDGQVW
+86 VEILDVTVDEDGQVW

-185 KLDWNTVVTN
+185 ELDWNTAVTN

-214 DFYGAGWYNASR
+214 EYYGAGWYNASR
-226 QALEAYM
+226 EVLDAYM

-454 VTPTPT
+454 
-460 PTATPTATPTP
+460 ATP
-471 TPTATPTPTVT
+471 TPTPTVT

-514 IKYAVQSKD
+514 IEYAVQSKD
-523 GTVTLELP
+523 GAVTLELP

-550 GMYVWTLEYYDDAY
+550 GMYVWTLEYNDYAY
-564 KVTAQPELTDLLTYH
+564 EVTAQPELTDLLTYH

-604 LLQSGG
+604 LLQTDG

-625 DANRKTYPMVVGG
+625 DANRKNYPMVVGG

-688 GYATLTKDGQDITIY
+688 GYLTLIKDGRDITIY

-734 RKLIKDADKQ
+734 RKLIQDADKQ

>member
-1 MKRKLAILGAILLA
+1 
-15 AFIFTYEGNA
+15 
-25 YQAHALDEED
+25 
-35 LAWIAEAG
+35 
-43 QALRQIVEDRE
+43 
-54 VMALVYLCDEY
+54 
-65 ELRSDASEDS
+65 
-75 VAVVTVPSGQM
+75 M

-185 KLDWNTVVTN
+185 KLDWNTAVTN

-200 RSLVSASSPDWAKG
+200 RSLVSAGSPDWAKG

-625 DANRKTYPMVVGG
+625 DANRKNYPMVVGG

-688 GYATLTKDGQDITIY
+688 GYLTLTKDGRDIKIY

-734 RKLIKDADKQ
+734 RKLIQDADKQ

>member
-1 MKRKLAILGAILLA
+1 MKRKLAILGAILLVA
-15 AFIFTYEGNA
+15 VIFTYEGNT

-65 ELRSDASEDS
+65 ELCSDASEDS
-75 VAVVTVPSGQM
+75 AAVVTVPSGQM
-86 AEILDVTVDEDGQVW
+86 VEILDVTVDEDGQVW

-161 AGYQAALKE
+161 AGYQPALTALKE
-170 LKKKYPNWIFVRYNT
+170 KYPNWIFVRYNT
-185 KLDWNTVVTN
+185 ELDWNTAVTN

-200 RSLVSASSPDWAKG
+200 RSLVSASSPAWAKG

-258 EEAVKAFLENTFMNS
+258 EAALKSFLDNTFMNS
-273 SADAPGTNMKFYHI
+273 SANAPGTNMTFEYI
-287 FYMIGQEENRKVSP
+287 FYMIGKEDCRKVSP

-333 FNVGANGKTT
+333 FNVGANGKKT
-343 EDIIHNGLEYAK
+343 EEIIRNGLEYAK
-355 NHEWKG
+355 ANEWKG

-371 LLTNSYIRNGQ
+371 LLADKYINKGQ
-382 DTLYLQKFNVNKN
+382 DTPYLQKFNVNKN
-395 SPYGLYQHQY
+395 SAYGLYQHQY
-405 MQNISAPTSEAAN
+405 MQNISAPTSEAAS
-418 VFKLYSSANA
+418 VFRLYSSANA
-428 LNNSFVFKI
+428 LGNSFVFRI
-437 PVYQNMT
+437 PVYENMP
-444 GEPDPTPTPT
+444 GEPDPTP
-454 VTPTPT
+454 VPTPT
-460 PTATPTATPTP
+460 PQPTSTPVP
-471 TPTATPTPTVT
+471 
-482 PEPTVTPT
+482 TPT

-500 IPEGYDDKVVYIDG
+500 IPEGYDDTTVYIDG
-514 IKYAVQSKD
+514 IEYEVQAENGVVS
-523 GTVTLELP
+523 LELP

-538 TVMRYNA
+538 TVMRYNE

-550 GMYVWTLEYYDDAY
+550 GMYVWTLEYNDYAY
-564 KVTAQPELTDLLTYH
+564 EVTAQPKLTDLLTYH

-604 LLQSGG
+604 LLQTDG

-644 MAYGTDASGTF
+644 MAYGTDASGIF

-688 GYATLTKDGQDITIY
+688 GYATLTKDGRDITIY

-718 LQMKIYEEG
+718 LQIKIYEEG

-734 RKLIKDADKQ
+734 RKLIQDADKQ

>member
-1 MKRKLAILGAILLA
+1 M
-15 AFIFTYEGNA
+15 AFIFTYEGNT

-43 QALRQIVEDRE
+43 QVLRQIVEDRE

-65 ELRSDASEDS
+65 ELCSDASEDS
-75 VAVVTVPSGQM
+75 AAVVTVPSGQM
-86 AEILDVTVDEDGQVW
+86 VEILDVTVDEDGQVW

-161 AGYQAALKE
+161 AGYQPALTALKE
-170 LKKKYPNWIFVRYNT
+170 KYPNWIFVRYNT
-185 KLDWNTVVTN
+185 ELDWNTAVTN

-258 EEAVKAFLENTFMNS
+258 EAALKSFLDNTFMNS
-273 SADAPGTNMKFYHI
+273 KANAPGTNMTFEYI
-287 FYMIGQEENRKVSP
+287 FYMIGKEDCRKVSP

-333 FNVGANGKTT
+333 FNVGANGKKT
-343 EDIIHNGLEYAK
+343 EEIIRNGLEYAK
-355 NHEWKG
+355 ANEWKG

-371 LLTNSYIRNGQ
+371 LLADKYINKGQ
-382 DTLYLQKFNVNKN
+382 DTPYLQKFNVNKN
-395 SPYGLYQHQY
+395 SAYGLYQHQY
-405 MQNISAPTSEAAN
+405 MQNISAPTSEAAS
-418 VFKLYSSANA
+418 VFRLYSSANA
-428 LNNSFVFKI
+428 LGNSFVFRI
-437 PVYQNMT
+437 PVYENMP

-454 VTPTPT
+454 
-460 PTATPTATPTP
+460 ATPQPTSTPVP
-471 TPTATPTPTVT
+471 
-482 PEPTVTPT
+482 TPT

-500 IPEGYDDKVVYIDG
+500 IPEGYDDTTVYIDG
-514 IKYAVQSKD
+514 IEYAVQPKD
-523 GTVTLELP
+523 GAVALELP

-538 TVMRYNA
+538 TVMRYNE

-550 GMYVWTLEYYDDAY
+550 GMYVWTLEYNDYAY
-564 KVTAQPELTDLLTYH
+564 EVTAQPKLTDLLTYH

-598 ADLRKK
+598 VDLRKK
-604 LLQSGG
+604 LLQTDG

-644 MAYGTDASGTF
+644 MAYGTDASGIF

-677 ASQYKVDYAFR
+677 ANQYKVDYAFR
-688 GYATLTKDGQDITIY
+688 GYATLTKDERDITIY
-703 GPTVA
+703 GPVVA

-718 LQMKIYEEG
+718 LRMKIYEEE

-734 RKLIKDADKQ
+734 RKLIQDADKQ

>member
-1 MKRKLAILGAILLA
+1 MKRKLAILGAILLV
-15 AFIFTYEGNA
+15 AFIFTYEGNT

-65 ELRSDASEDS
+65 KLHSDASEDS
-75 VAVVTVPSGQM
+75 AAVVTVPSGQM
-86 AEILDVTVDEDGQVW
+86 VEILDVTVDEDGQVW

-161 AGYQAALKE
+161 AGYQPALTALKE
-170 LKKKYPNWIFVRYNT
+170 KYPNWIFVRYNT
-185 KLDWNTVVTN
+185 ELDWNTAVTN

-258 EEAVKAFLENTFMNS
+258 EAALKSFLDNTFMNS
-273 SADAPGTNMKFYHI
+273 SANAPGTNMTFEYI
-287 FYMIGQEENRKVSP
+287 FYMIGKEDCRKVSP

-333 FNVGANGKTT
+333 FNVGANGKKT
-343 EDIIHNGLEYAK
+343 EEIIRNGLEYAK
-355 NHEWKG
+355 ANEWKG

-371 LLTNSYIRNGQ
+371 LLADKYINKGQ
-382 DTLYLQKFNVNKN
+382 DTPYLQKFNVNKN
-395 SPYGLYQHQY
+395 SAYGLYQHQY
-405 MQNISAPTSEAAN
+405 MQNISAPTSEAAT
-418 VFKLYSSANA
+418 VFKLYGSAGV
-428 LNNSFVFKI
+428 LDKSFVFKI
-437 PVYQNMT
+437 PVYENMP

-454 VTPTPT
+454 
-460 PTATPTATPTP
+460 ATPQPTSTPVP
-471 TPTATPTPTVT
+471 
-482 PEPTVTPT
+482 TPT

-500 IPEGYDDKVVYIDG
+500 IPEGYDDTTVYIDG
-514 IKYAVQSKD
+514 IEYEVQAENGVVS
-523 GTVTLELP
+523 LELP
-531 DDTAGSA
+531 DDTADSA

-550 GMYVWTLEYYDDAY
+550 GMYVWTLKYNDDAY

-604 LLQSGG
+604 LLQTDG

-688 GYATLTKDGQDITIY
+688 GYVTLTKDGRDITIY

-734 RKLIKDADKQ
+734 RKLIQDADKQ

>member
-185 KLDWNTVVTN
+185 KLDWNTAVTN

-471 TPTATPTPTVT
+471 TPTVT

-610 VDGYRLK
+610 VDGYRLR

>member
-1 MKRKLAILGAILLA
+1 M
-15 AFIFTYEGNA
+15 AFIFTYEGNT
-25 YQAHALDEED
+25 YQAHALEEED

-65 ELRSDASEDS
+65 ELCSDASEDS
-75 VAVVTVPSGQM
+75 AAVVTVPSGQM
-86 AEILDVTVDEDGQVW
+86 VEILDVTVDEDGQVW

-185 KLDWNTVVTN
+185 ELDWNTAVTN

-214 DFYGAGWYNASR
+214 EYYGAGWYNASR
-226 QALEAYM
+226 EVLEAYM

-454 VTPTPT
+454 
-460 PTATPTATPTP
+460 ATP
-471 TPTATPTPTVT
+471 TPTPTVT

-514 IKYAVQSKD
+514 IEYAVQSKD
-523 GTVTLELP
+523 GAVTLELP

-550 GMYVWTLEYYDDAY
+550 GMYVWTLEYNDYAY
-564 KVTAQPELTDLLTYH
+564 EVTAQPKLTDLLTYH

-604 LLQSGG
+604 LLQTDG

-688 GYATLTKDGQDITIY
+688 GYLTLTKGGRDITIY

-708 KNIYSLAEQL
+708 KNIYYLAEQL

-734 RKLIKDADKQ
+734 RKLIQDADKQ

>member
-1 MKRKLAILGAILLA
+1 M
-15 AFIFTYEGNA
+15 AFIFTYEGNT

-35 LAWIAEAG
+35 LAWITEAG

-65 ELRSDASEDS
+65 ELCSDASEDS
-75 VAVVTVPSGQM
+75 AAVVTVPSGQM
-86 AEILDVTVDEDGQVW
+86 VEILDVTVDEDGQVW

-161 AGYQAALKE
+161 AGYQPALTALKE
-170 LKKKYPNWIFVRYNT
+170 KYPNWIFVRYNT
-185 KLDWNTVVTN
+185 ELDWNTAVTN

-200 RSLVSASSPDWAKG
+200 RSLVSASSPAWAKG

-258 EEAVKAFLENTFMNS
+258 EAALKSFLDNTFMNS
-273 SADAPGTNMKFYHI
+273 SANAPGTNMTFEYI
-287 FYMIGQEENRKVSP
+287 FYMIGKEDCRKVSP

-333 FNVGANGKTT
+333 FNVGANGKKT
-343 EDIIHNGLEYAK
+343 EEIIRNGLEYAK
-355 NHEWKG
+355 ANEWKG

-371 LLTNSYIRNGQ
+371 LLADKYINKGQ
-382 DTLYLQKFNVNKN
+382 DTPYLQKFNVNKN
-395 SPYGLYQHQY
+395 SAYGLYQHQY
-405 MQNISAPTSEAAN
+405 MQNISAPTSEAAS
-418 VFKLYSSANA
+418 VFRLYSSANA
-428 LNNSFVFKI
+428 LGNSFVFRI
-437 PVYQNMT
+437 PVYENMP

-454 VTPTPT
+454 
-460 PTATPTATPTP
+460 ATPQPTSTPVP
-471 TPTATPTPTVT
+471 
-482 PEPTVTPT
+482 TPT

-500 IPEGYDDKVVYIDG
+500 IPEGYDDTTVYIDG
-514 IKYAVQSKD
+514 IEYAVQPKD
-523 GTVTLELP
+523 GAVALELP

-538 TVMRYNA
+538 TVMRYNE

-550 GMYVWTLEYYDDAY
+550 GMYVWTLEYNDYAY
-564 KVTAQPELTDLLTYH
+564 EVTAQPKLTDLLTYH

-598 ADLRKK
+598 VDLRKK
-604 LLQSGG
+604 LLQTDG

-644 MAYGTDASGTF
+644 MAYGTDASGIF

-677 ASQYKVDYAFR
+677 ANQYKVDYAFR
-688 GYATLTKDGQDITIY
+688 GYATLTKDERDITIY
-703 GPTVA
+703 GPVVA

-718 LQMKIYEEG
+718 LRMKIYEEE

-734 RKLIKDADKQ
+734 RKLIQDADKQ

>member
-185 KLDWNTVVTN
+185 KLDWNTAVTN

-454 VTPTPT
+454 
-460 PTATPTATPTP
+460 ATPTATP
-471 TPTATPTPTVT
+471 TPTPTVT